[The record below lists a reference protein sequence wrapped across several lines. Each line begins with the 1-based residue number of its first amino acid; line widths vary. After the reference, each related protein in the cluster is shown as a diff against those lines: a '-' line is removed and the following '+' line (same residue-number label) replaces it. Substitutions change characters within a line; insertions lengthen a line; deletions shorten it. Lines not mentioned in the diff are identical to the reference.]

1 MLLPL
6 AEIKIDMPLYRAQL
20 ERELKTRLLLLR
32 RKYLA
37 SSGNEERIAALMVAS
52 VSTFMVLL
60 RAALRLYNDS
70 VPAEKADALDQLA
83 EHVKFDP
90 QPFRA
95 VLELKKRQSRPASGE
110 MESLFGQYLQSIE
123 QVVQV
128 VDRHLHP
135 SS

>member
-1 MLLPL
+1 
-6 AEIKIDMPLYRAQL
+6 
-20 ERELKTRLLLLR
+20 LLR

-37 SSGNEERIAALMVAS
+37 SLGNEERIASLLVAS

-60 RAALRLYNDS
+60 RAILRLYNDS

-83 EHVKFDP
+83 VYVKFDP

-95 VLELKKRQSRPASGE
+95 VLKLKKQQSRPVAGE
-110 MESLFGQYLQSIE
+110 MKRLFGQYLQSIE
-123 QVVQV
+123 QVVHA